1 MPHVLSVRRK
11 APKTIIDIAS
21 SIKQIT
27 ATIGFHDIPDGSY
40 GFIST
45 DRRCNVSYDFPA
57 YIKIEI
63 QPTVVQQQRSKQ

>member
-1 MPHVLSVRRK
+1 MLRHQHQKDQEVK
-11 APKTIIDIAS
+11 
-21 SIKQIT
+21 IT
-27 ATIGFHDIPDGSY
+27 LPDGTY

-63 QPTVVQQQRSKQ
+63 QPTAVQQQRSKQ